1 LAAAREVAEVQR
13 EVRDLLA
20 WTAVDGKAMAEVD
33 TMTSQARSVAAALQ
47 QSSQTARITGAAAGP
62 PAGPN

>member
-1 LAAAREVAEVQR
+1 M
-13 EVRDLLA
+13 RDLLA